1 MTSTGVRERQLS
13 LKKLTNT
20 KPSRA
25 PVARALKNTWRTEM
39 NLTNQQ
45 RNILIALASS
55 SRKLHYF
62 THERDTVVFKLTLT
76 KMVNNGLIFEE
87 GDNYHISTKGRQA
100 VDAPGVGTK
109 TLINDWRKGV
119 YKTGDGDIITA
130 KRPGSMDAF
139 SLPSKR

>member
-1 MTSTGVRERQLS
+1 
-13 LKKLTNT
+13 
-20 KPSRA
+20 
-25 PVARALKNTWRTEM
+25 M
-39 NLTNQQ
+39 NLTKQQ

-76 KMVNNGLIFEE
+76 KMVNSGLIFEE